1 MRPGAALCV
10 DSIPEKNSVVD
21 NIPWRLAALENKFLN
36 FYIMHKSSEVLPA
49 GRLHRLW
56 LAGGESLQK
65 PSQLLAGKRP
75 YLRSVPRPLEFS
87 IVQAFC
93 AKHETRLVKVQG
105 LERISFPAAKQIK
118 GVRIR
123 VHLVSVPDQGHK
135 AVKTAPHISA
145 PSDDIN
151 FRVTGQCT

>member
-1 MRPGAALCV
+1 MTDWKLPPDTGKRLKNSIFQAGYPQLCGLALRYAWTA
-10 DSIPEKNSVVD
+10 SRKKNSVVD
-21 NIPWRLAALENKFLN
+21 NIPWRLAALEKNFLN

-56 LAGGESLQK
+56 LAGGESFQK

-93 AKHETRLVKVQG
+93 AEHETRLVKVQG
-105 LERISFPAAKQIK
+105 L
-118 GVRIR
+118 
-123 VHLVSVPDQGHK
+123 
-135 AVKTAPHISA
+135 
-145 PSDDIN
+145 
-151 FRVTGQCT
+151 

>member
-1 MRPGAALCV
+1 MKSNRPYLRDRHNDGLETAARYRKKAYKQHFSCRLSTVLRPGAALCV

-56 LAGGESLQK
+56 LADGESFQK

-87 IVQAFC
+87 IV
-93 AKHETRLVKVQG
+93 
-105 LERISFPAAKQIK
+105 
-118 GVRIR
+118 
-123 VHLVSVPDQGHK
+123 
-135 AVKTAPHISA
+135 
-145 PSDDIN
+145 
-151 FRVTGQCT
+151 